1 MSFSSIASMLS
12 AAQESGQPLY
22 AVIRDADCQENGYDA
37 AASYR
42 QIAALWTAM
51 QQSSR
56 QYCASDRSNSGLIG
70 GDAARFRAAAEAGR
84 LLGGTYFQRVTEEA
98 LKVAECN
105 ACMKRIVAA
114 PTAGSC
120 GVLPAVLI
128 PLVEVRDVA
137 EETILQALYIAA
149 GFGQVT
155 ALRASVAG
163 AEGGC
168 QAEVGSASAMAASA
182 AVELFGGTPRQC
194 MDAAS
199 FAMVNILGLVCD
211 PIGGLVENPCQ
222 NRNAMGASNAL
233 ISAELSLAGV
243 KSITPIDETIGVMY
257 AVGRSIPS
265 ELRETSL
272 GGMAVA
278 KSACENCMA
287 CANKR
292 NKMKK

>member
-120 GVLPAVLI
+120 GVLPAVLL
-128 PLVEVRDVA
+128 PLARSGEAD
-137 EETILQALYIAA
+137 EEAICDALYVAA
-149 GFGQVT
+149 GFGQVI
-155 ALRASVAG
+155 AARATLAG

-168 QAEVGSASAMAASA
+168 QAEVGAASAMAAA
-182 AVELFGGTPRQC
+182 ALCHLKGGAPEQC
-194 MDAAS
+194 AAAA
-199 FAMVNILGLVCD
+199 AMALGNLLGLVCD
-211 PIGGLVENPCQ
+211 PVAGLVEVPCVK
-222 NRNAMGASNAL
+222 RNVVGAVNAV
-233 ISAELSLAGV
+233 SCANMALAGV
-243 KSITPIDETIGVMY
+243 DYAIPCDEVIDAMGR
-257 AVGRSIPS
+257 VGSLLSPD
-265 ELRETSL
+265 LRETGQ
-272 GGMAVA
+272 GGLAATPTGVRIA
-278 KSACENCMA
+278 QTLAEQG
-287 CANKR
+287 
-292 NKMKK
+292 

>member
-128 PLVEVRDVA
+128 PLAEVRDVA
-137 EETILQALYIAA
+137 EI
-149 GFGQVT
+149 G
-155 ALRASVAG
+155 RAHV
-163 AEGGC
+163 
-168 QAEVGSASAMAASA
+168 
-182 AVELFGGTPRQC
+182 
-194 MDAAS
+194 
-199 FAMVNILGLVCD
+199 
-211 PIGGLVENPCQ
+211 
-222 NRNAMGASNAL
+222 
-233 ISAELSLAGV
+233 
-243 KSITPIDETIGVMY
+243 
-257 AVGRSIPS
+257 
-265 ELRETSL
+265 
-272 GGMAVA
+272 
-278 KSACENCMA
+278 
-287 CANKR
+287 
-292 NKMKK
+292 